1 MGCSQEKWPKRTH
14 ELYGYGLARR
24 GVAQMYVGR
33 YRSSVPASGTRDH
46 RLRDHLFSFVCC
58 PRVETGLAAAAN
70 RCRFEFRSTDRGC
83 SCAKAFTETHPG
95 VRLVSRPEFACSQN
109 WALRVGR
116 FSWLSPLYASIAFW
130 HAARAGRAEPRPLTS
145 QDCLLRA

>member
-70 RCRFEFRSTDRGC
+70 RFRFEFRSTDRSC
-83 SCAKAFTETHPG
+83 SCAKALTETHPG
-95 VRLVSRPEFACSQN
+95 VRTGVSDPNLHAVKTGHSELAALFLAIATIRLHRLLACCQ
-109 WALRVGR
+109 GR
-116 FSWLSPLYASIAFW
+116 Q
-130 HAARAGRAEPRPLTS
+130 G
-145 QDCLLRA
+145 